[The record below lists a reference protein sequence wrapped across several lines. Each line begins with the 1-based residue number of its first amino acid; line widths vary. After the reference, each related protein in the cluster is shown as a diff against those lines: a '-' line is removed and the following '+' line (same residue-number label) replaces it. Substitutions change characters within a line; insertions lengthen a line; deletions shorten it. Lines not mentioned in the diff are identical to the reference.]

1 MSRRTAG
8 PRSRPAA
15 GSPGR
20 GGLASPVAQASGRS
34 AGRPG
39 AAAVPTIPPRIR
51 TAAGPGSGE
60 RSGRGWPLPAGHSPN
75 KGALRPLRAPVP
87 APPRTVR
94 PDPPDANPIRDNP
107 SSHPAGTCNPLR
119 PRPAPFCCLENNNSA
134 GSAVRLSPLSW
145 EKNLLF
151 GSSPKS
157 GEGRPDLQEEVGV
170 VPVAVGYPLDDLDL
184 VVDAFDQI
192 GSQRPAAVGQDPRQV
207 GLEPPHEHAQ
217 RLQAAAQG
225 SSLPAL
231 PRFPGPCLAP
241 VAP

>member
-1 MSRRTAG
+1 RKRATASADEPPASRDSD
-8 PRSRPAA
+8 PR
-15 GSPGR
+15 
-20 GGLASPVAQASGRS
+20 
-34 AGRPG
+34 
-39 AAAVPTIPPRIR
+39 
-51 TAAGPGSGE
+51 
-60 RSGRGWPLPAGHSPN
+60 
-75 KGALRPLRAPVP
+75 
-87 APPRTVR
+87 PRT
-94 PDPPDANPIRDNP
+94 DPRK
-107 SSHPAGTCNPLR
+107 
-119 PRPAPFCCLENNNSA
+119 SA
-134 GSAVRLSPLSW
+134 S
-145 EKNLLF
+145 KN

-170 VPVAVGYPLDDLDL
+170 VPVAVGHPLDDLDL

-207 GLEPPHEHAQ
+207 GLEPPPEHAQ

>member
-39 AAAVPTIPPRIR
+39 AAAVLTIPPRIR

-87 APPRTVR
+87 APPRTGR
-94 PDPPDANPIRDNP
+94 PDPPDVNPIRDNP
-107 SSHPAGTCNPLR
+107 SSHPAGTYNPLR
-119 PRPAPFCCLENNNSA
+119 PRPAPFCCFENNNSA

-145 EKNLLF
+145 EKNLFLSRRR
-151 GSSPKS
+151 GACS
-157 GEGRPDLQEEVGV
+157 
-170 VPVAVGYPLDDLDL
+170 
-184 VVDAFDQI
+184 
-192 GSQRPAAVGQDPRQV
+192 
-207 GLEPPHEHAQ
+207 AQ
-217 RLQAAAQG
+217 RLEVVEEQAVRITVEAQDDQVLRRAG
-225 SSLPAL
+225 
-231 PRFPGPCLAP
+231 RFG
-241 VAP
+241 